1 MPSPELKAFDAL
13 ALSLHHSPGVYAL
26 LVGSGLSRS
35 AGIATGWEIT
45 VDLIRRLAA
54 LDGVLEHPDW
64 AAWYHD
70 KYRKEPS
77 YSEILDALASS
88 PSERRS
94 ILHGYIDPAAESDAR
109 RPTEAHR
116 AIAAMV
122 AQGTIRVIITTNFD
136 RLLENAL
143 RDVGVEPTVVASED
157 AIAGATPLV
166 HSRCTVIKVHGD
178 YLDTRIKNTEAE
190 LADYASGMNTLLD
203 EVFDRFGLLVVGWSG
218 EWDLAL
224 RAAILRTPS
233 RRYPLYWAAR
243 GRTASMAQDLID
255 HRDGRV
261 IPVTDADSFF
271 KRLFHTLDALRL
283 ASRPHPA
290 SVSMALALVRKYC
303 RDDAYAMEW
312 SDFLAEESAKVRD
325 FVTGSEY
332 PTASPDSAAM
342 NALVTKMVAL
352 TEVLRKAALICGRW
366 GTANANKAVIRTIR
380 SLVLSA
386 KSPGGFEYWSALRDT
401 GASLCFYWA
410 LAGMLDRGDHSL
422 LKSMLDAPMPT
433 RVGEEPSAV
442 EVLPFASYSRYSGME
457 WKFLAGLEN
466 KKAPQ
471 SLWLASLLG
480 AELGLINIS
489 QEEGRELAD
498 QLEFLIA
505 LEFGYRRLLRVKETG
520 IHFYIPPGHYFWRDF
535 GDYLNQRLDTYANL
549 PADDPAFR
557 AGLFGGTPASVA
569 ETAKE
574 IRRLRG
580 EIAG

>member
-1 MPSPELKAFDAL
+1 MPSLELKAFDAL

-45 VDLIRRLAA
+45 LDLIRRLAA

-70 KYRKEPS
+70 KYGKEPS

-94 ILHGYIDPAAESDAR
+94 ILHGYIDPDAESDAR

-116 AIAAMV
+116 SIAAMV
-122 AQGTIRVIITTNFD
+122 AQGTIRVVITTNFD

-143 RDVGVEPTVVASED
+143 RDVGVEPTVIASED

-190 LADYASGMNTLLD
+190 LADYASGMNSILD

-218 EWDLAL
+218 EWDIAL
-224 RAAILRTPS
+224 RAAILRAPS

-243 GRTASMAQDLID
+243 GQVASLAQDLID

-261 IPVTDADSFF
+261 IPISDADSFF
-271 KRLFHTLDALRL
+271 KKLSHTLDALRL
-283 ASRPHPA
+283 ASRPHPE
-290 SVSMALALVRKYC
+290 SVSMALALARKYC

-312 SDFLAEESAKVRD
+312 SDFLAEEAAKIRD

-342 NALVTKMVAL
+342 NSLVITMFNR
-352 TEVLRKAALICGRW
+352 TEILRKSALICGRW
-366 GTANANKAVIRTIR
+366 GTLEANKIFLR
-380 SLVLSA
+380 SLRSLMLA
-386 KSPGGFEYWSALRDT
+386 PTAGGGFETWISFRNFS
-401 GASLCFYWA
+401 ASLCFYWV
-410 LAGMLDRGDHSL
+410 LAGILDREDYPLFRSL
-422 LKSMLDAPMPT
+422 LEAPMPS
-433 RVGEEPSAV
+433 RVGDEPAAV
-442 EVLPFASYSRYSGME
+442 EVLPLLTYGSVDWR
-457 WKFLAGLEN
+457 FLTGLEN
-466 KKAPQ
+466 NKASA
-471 SLWLASLLG
+471 SLWLAGRLEP
-480 AELGLINIS
+480 ELDLINVT
-489 QEEGRELAD
+489 QADRPNLVD
-498 QLEFLIA
+498 QLELLVA
-505 LEFGYRRLLRVKETG
+505 LEFGNRRRVLMKKTS
-520 IHFYIPPGHYFWRDF
+520 IHFWIPPGRFFWRDW
-535 GDYLNQRLDTYANL
+535 GDYLTQQLDTYAKM
-549 PADDPAFR
+549 PADHPMLL
-557 AGLFGGTPASVA
+557 AGLFGGTPASAA
-569 ETAKE
+569 ETAKL
-574 IRRLRG
+574 IGDLKSQV
-580 EIAG
+580 AG